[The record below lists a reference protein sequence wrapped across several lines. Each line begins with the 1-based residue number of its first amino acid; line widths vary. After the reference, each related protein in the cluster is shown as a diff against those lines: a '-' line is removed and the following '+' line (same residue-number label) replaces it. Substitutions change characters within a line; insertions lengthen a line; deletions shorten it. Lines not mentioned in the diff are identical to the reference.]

1 MQAAAAAGAVTPN
14 DLPASTFGGL
24 VSGYLSL
31 FDAAGQL
38 RTLQDEEFIAMLQ
51 LLARM
56 GAVFSP
62 LQKARVAAAS
72 APYFPDS
79 VQLVRLLVEGGP
91 APAQQ
96 QQQQQQQEQQPAGQ
110 EPQQQAAQ
118 QQRRQDVAG

>member
-1 MQAAAAAGAVTPN
+1 MPAAHSAHPSP
-14 DLPASTFGGL
+14 LPPPTLPPSLPPPSGL

-79 VQLVRLLVEGGP
+79 VR
-91 APAQQ
+91 A
-96 QQQQQQQEQQPAGQ
+96 
-110 EPQQQAAQ
+110 
-118 QQRRQDVAG
+118 

>member
-1 MQAAAAAGAVTPN
+1 MHTPLSLPLSVAPAHPAS
-14 DLPASTFGGL
+14 LPAPSPPSGL

-38 RTLQDEEFIAMLQ
+38 SMLHDEEFIAMLQ

-79 VQLVRLLVEGGP
+79 VR
-91 APAQQ
+91 A
-96 QQQQQQQEQQPAGQ
+96 
-110 EPQQQAAQ
+110 
-118 QQRRQDVAG
+118 